1 MNEKI
6 VLTDDLFITKGTGR
20 KIYSHP
26 FDNSKIVKISTE
38 KKIYRDQNIIENIY
52 YNYLH
57 KHNIDIN
64 NIVKCYG
71 YVNTNLGKGLVFD
84 KVCDYTGEISKTY
97 SKAITNKNIAKETL
111 LKLFNDFE
119 ENILKNHILFM
130 DTSFG
135 NIMCCEYEKEKYK
148 LIVIDGLGGTNI
160 LRFILMLYSDRYRTR
175 RINKAKNIMFNKL
188 KKLKL
193 IDNE

>member
-1 MNEKI
+1 
-6 VLTDDLFITKGTGR
+6 
-20 KIYSHP
+20 
-26 FDNSKIVKISTE
+26 
-38 KKIYRDQNIIENIY
+38 
-52 YNYLH
+52 
-57 KHNIDIN
+57 
-64 NIVKCYG
+64 
-71 YVNTNLGKGLVFD
+71 
-84 KVCDYTGEISKTY
+84 
-97 SKAITNKNIAKETL
+97 
-111 LKLFNDFE
+111 
-119 ENILKNHILFM
+119 M

-148 LIVIDGLGGTNI
+148 LVVIDGLGGTNI